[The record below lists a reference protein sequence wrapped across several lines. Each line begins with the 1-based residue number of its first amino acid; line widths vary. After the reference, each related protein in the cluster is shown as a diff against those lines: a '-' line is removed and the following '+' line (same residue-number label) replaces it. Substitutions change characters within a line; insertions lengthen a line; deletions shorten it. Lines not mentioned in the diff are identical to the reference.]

1 MTLPWSLVCY
11 LIKEGKILIWNQ
23 TWSQNHPWRMETDL
37 DLKLE
42 SAFQT
47 LLLYLE
53 LKWASPP
60 CKNFKKL
67 YIWRIPLKSY
77 LTFDGPPAAALG

>member
-1 MTLPWSLVCY
+1 
-11 LIKEGKILIWNQ
+11 
-23 TWSQNHPWRMETDL
+23 METDL

-60 CKNFKKL
+60 SQKFQK
-67 YIWRIPLKSY
+67 IVY
-77 LTFDGPPAAALG
+77 LEDPS

>member
-1 MTLPWSLVCY
+1 
-11 LIKEGKILIWNQ
+11 
-23 TWSQNHPWRMETDL
+23 METDL